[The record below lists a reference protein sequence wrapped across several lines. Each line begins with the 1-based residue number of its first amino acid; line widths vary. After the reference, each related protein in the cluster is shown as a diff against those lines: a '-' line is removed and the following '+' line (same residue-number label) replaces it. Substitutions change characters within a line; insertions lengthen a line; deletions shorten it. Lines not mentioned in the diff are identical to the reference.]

1 MKKTLV
7 ALVFTLVA
15 VSARAQQEPG
25 NDGAH
30 KPPTPAEMLQR
41 ITKDLQLN
49 ELQQKQ
55 FKSFLDAQDVAP
67 RPTEL
72 ERSARGQKD
81 RKAIDEKLKSIL
93 TELQFKKWQ
102 EIKANRKPRKME

>member
-1 MKKTLV
+1 MKKTLAV
-7 ALVFTLVA
+7 LVFTLIT
-15 VSARAQQEPG
+15 VSATAQQEPA
-25 NDGAH
+25 NDGTH
-30 KPPTPAEMLQR
+30 KPPTPTEMLQR

-55 FKSFLDAQDVAP
+55 LKSFLDTQDTAP

-93 TELQFKKWQ
+93 TKMQFKKWQ